1 MTISGIGATPE
12 PQKNDTSI
20 SKKTNQG
27 TNQSI
32 FSKYDSD
39 KDGKVNANEQRIA
52 LTNYVA
58 KLYHNL
64 KKNMNMRAIN
74 LITKFSKTFKD
85 IEIKGDKQN
94 IKNVDIQIDNML
106 NKRGNDIINLIEN
119 GNDRTN
125 DFKSHKEFFE
135 SKDLKEGDYCVSKK
149 GYIYQYNGKN
159 KNWSLYDGSVLNQ

>member
-1 MTISGIGATPE
+1 MT
-12 PQKNDTSI
+12 
-20 SKKTNQG
+20 
-27 TNQSI
+27 
-32 FSKYDSD
+32 
-39 KDGKVNANEQRIA
+39 
-52 LTNYVA
+52 
-58 KLYHNL
+58 
-64 KKNMNMRAIN
+64 AIN

-125 DFKSHKEFFE
+125 DFKSNKEFVE
-135 SKDLKEGDYCVSKK
+135 SKEDLNEGDYYVSKK

-159 KNWSLYDGSVLNQ
+159 KNWSLYDGSVLNH